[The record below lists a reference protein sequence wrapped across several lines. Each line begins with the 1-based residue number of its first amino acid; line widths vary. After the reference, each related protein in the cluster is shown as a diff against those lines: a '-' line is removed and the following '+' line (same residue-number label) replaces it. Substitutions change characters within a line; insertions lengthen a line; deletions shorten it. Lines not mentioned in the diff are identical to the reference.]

1 MTDTIPFARNAQ
13 GLIEGIDYPRKPTGE
28 IDWRALLRPEHLYI
42 NREYKEELEARFNKK
57 LKDIDVTKVDDKQ
70 LLILLAGI
78 KELARLRGYHSVKQS
93 IYNVGPEKAVCTCQ
107 IEFIGN
113 FETGGSPVVF
123 GDVGSAS
130 LYSVSGN
137 FQLHLEAIAA
147 NRAFVRAVRNYLG
160 VNIVG
165 NDEFDPYAN
174 KAYEKTLKEGKPSAA
189 VEDSGSPKGFQPFHG
204 LEKLCNERKPKITF
218 VAIQK
223 RATDLVA
230 AGKSPFV
237 SDPAV
242 WTSFADIPPRDVFTL
257 QELINAKV

>member
-1 MTDTIPFARNAQ
+1 MTDTIPFARNTQ
-13 GLIEGIDYPRKPTGE
+13 GLIEGIDYPRKKTGE
-28 IDWRALLRPEHLYI
+28 INWRALLRPEHLYI

-57 LKDIDVTKVDDKQ
+57 LKDIDVTEVDDKQ

-123 GDVGSAS
+123 SDVGSAS

-165 NDEFDPYAN
+165 KDEFDPYAN
-174 KAYEKTLKEGKPSAA
+174 KAYEAALK
-189 VEDSGSPKGFQPFHG
+189 SPKAPEPAGESTDSRPPQLLKDMCESH
-204 LEKLCNERKPKITF
+204 KPKKITF
-218 VAIQK
+218 EALQK
-223 RATDLVA
+223 RAADLA
-230 AGKSPFV
+230 AKEPQTFI
-237 SDPAV
+237 SDPAT
-242 WTSFADIPPRDVFTL
+242 WTSFEEIPKRDIFTL
-257 QELINAKV
+257 MSLITGKA